1 MGDVKETND
10 FEKILAMKKDDLK
23 KIYNQMDANEI
34 ENLLS
39 LLNEVQKDDQE

>member
-39 LLNEVQKDDQE
+39 LLNKVQKDDQE